1 MNAAEFHSL
10 VVREFPDLA
19 QDFDE
24 WGDEL
29 HHLQMMEFLIFTQ
42 GAIAARSFETVEKC
56 FAIATAALNTGD
68 KALRNAIYVSFL
80 EGLDFRSEAGK
91 HAATLMPSNLK
102 KGRQDIL
109 DYDQRL
115 LGRKWPTDD
124 RE

>member
-10 VVREFPDLA
+10 VIREFPILA
-19 QDFDE
+19 QDFDD
-24 WGDEL
+24 WSDEL
-29 HHLQMMEFLIFTQ
+29 LHLQMMEFQIFTQ
-42 GAIAARSFETVEKC
+42 DAIAARSFEAVERC
-56 FAIATAALNTGD
+56 FAIATTALNTGD
-68 KALRNAIYVSFL
+68 EALRNAIYVSYL

-91 HAATLMPSNLK
+91 HAATLMPTDLK
-102 KGRQDIL
+102 KGRHDVL